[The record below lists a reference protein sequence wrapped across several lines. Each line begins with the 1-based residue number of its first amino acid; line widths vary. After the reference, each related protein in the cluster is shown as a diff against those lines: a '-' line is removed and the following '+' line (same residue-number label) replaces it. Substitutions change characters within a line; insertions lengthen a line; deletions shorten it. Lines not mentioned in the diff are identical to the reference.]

1 MLLAATAGYLRWR
14 NEDLRWL
21 AEPECGNKVYNLFA
35 RIFYKPLHR
44 SFFVIVIKAN
54 VVQSMSRSSVGL
66 IIQYCKKRKKTIQ
79 VSKGYFYVK

>member
-1 MLLAATAGYLRWR
+1 MLQAATAGHLRWR

-44 SFFVIVIKAN
+44 SFFVMVIEAD
-54 VVQSMSRSSVGL
+54 VIQSRSGSSVGL
-66 IIQYCKKRKKTIQ
+66 IIQYCKKLD
-79 VSKGYFYVK
+79 F